1 VNSGSSDFVPFYKLL
16 GISSELQPP
25 NYYQLLGIP
34 LEEDDLDVIRAA
46 SRQRRKLI
54 KSHAQ
59 LGQHADVNGFLYQLQ
74 EAELILSDPVSRE
87 EYDHRA
93 DLIRLKK
100 QTRQDDPLY
109 IHSKI
114 EPPPSEVVGEETGI
128 WKMFAGICAFLVVVF
143 SVLAWLN
150 SGVVWNKTQP
160 AFASRDDEQN
170 ESSDQ
175 SSGSA
180 SNVTEDSTTRVM
192 IEGGIDLLPLI
203 ELPEN
208 VVQAQWK
215 FQEKFLIGDSTAN
228 SIQNYSLVKI
238 PYNLPSNYVL
248 QMKVK
253 NIDSRDDSALVA
265 GLANQEV
272 GFAAHMKANRT
283 QSWLMDYET
292 DQPNGMHQDRKPVKF
307 FNSDEYSILTFRVTE
322 QSVEVEENG
331 VPKLKWE
338 GDFSQLSR
346 KKFWA
351 MPQGEDSN
359 SMFLLIYGRYEFA
372 EIRLHP
378 HYGQMRPLTELNTV
392 EGDERGPWLSSDGLT
407 LYWWV
412 RPTMEAESEIWT
424 ATRSNRGSAFT
435 NNRRLMQGESPTI
448 TGDQLEMIY
457 LPSRRKSESLHV
469 STRQSQDDQ
478 FSAPLPIPAF
488 RDFAFDN
495 PCISQ
500 DGLTIVMESRSKY
513 GQPYISTRNSR
524 NDPWSIPQELVVP
537 RWENLPGRWRVP
549 VLSEDGLTLSATY
562 STESG
567 DTYIRTIRNDR
578 DSDFTDIEQTEVS
591 QLGENFAYPRINES
605 TGELFLVKF
614 PKPGDLWVSE
624 WPLE

>member
-1 VNSGSSDFVPFYKLL
+1 MTLGPGDFEPFYKLL
-16 GISSELQPP
+16 GIPADQQPP
-25 NYYQLLGIP
+25 DYYQLLGIS
-34 LEEDDLDVIRAA
+34 LDEDDLDVIRTA
-46 SRQRRKLI
+46 SRQRRALI
-54 KSHAQ
+54 RSHDQ
-59 LGQHADVNGFLYQLQ
+59 LGRLSDTNGFLYQLQ
-74 EAELILSDPVSRE
+74 EAELILSDPVSRK
-87 EYDHRA
+87 EYDQRA

-100 QTRQDDPLY
+100 QTLSEDPLI

-114 EPPPSEVVGEETGI
+114 EPPPAEIVGEETGI
-128 WKMFAGICAFLVVVF
+128 WRMFAGICVLLIVVF
-143 SVLAWLN
+143 SFLAWLN
-150 SGVVWNKTQP
+150 SGIVWNKSQP
-160 AFASRDDEQN
+160 AFASRDGESD
-170 ESSDQ
+170 ESSSQTSENSIDK
-175 SSGSA
+175 SGNA
-180 SNVTEDSTTRVM
+180 TTTEM

-208 VVQAQWK
+208 VVQAQWE
-215 FQEKFLIGDSTAN
+215 FRDQLLIGNSSAN
-228 SIQNYSLVKI
+228 SSQNYSLVKI
-238 PYNLPSNYVL
+238 PYDLPSNYVL
-248 QMKVK
+248 QMKVR

-292 DQPNGMHQDRKPVKF
+292 EQPNGMHQDRKPVKF
-307 FNSDEYSILTFRVTE
+307 FNSEEFSILTFRVTE
-322 QSVEVEENG
+322 QSVVVEENG
-331 VPKLKWE
+331 IPKLKWE
-338 GDFSQLSR
+338 GDFDQLSR

-359 SMFLLIYGRYEFA
+359 TMFLLTYGRYEFA

-378 HYGQMRPLTELNTV
+378 YYGQMRPLTELNTV

-424 ATRSNRGSAFT
+424 ATRPKRGSAFT

-457 LPSRRKSESLHV
+457 LPSRSKSESLHV
-469 STRQSQDDQ
+469 STRQSPEDQ
-478 FSAPLPIPAF
+478 FSEPIPIPAF
-488 RDFAFDN
+488 VDFAFDN

-537 RWENLPGRWRVP
+537 RWENLPGRWRAP
-549 VLSEDGLTLSATY
+549 VLSEDGLELTASY

-567 DTYIRTIRNDR
+567 DTHVRTTRNDQ
-578 DSDFTDIEQTEVS
+578 DSDFTEIEQTEVS
-591 QLGENFAYPRINES
+591 QLGENFAYPRISES